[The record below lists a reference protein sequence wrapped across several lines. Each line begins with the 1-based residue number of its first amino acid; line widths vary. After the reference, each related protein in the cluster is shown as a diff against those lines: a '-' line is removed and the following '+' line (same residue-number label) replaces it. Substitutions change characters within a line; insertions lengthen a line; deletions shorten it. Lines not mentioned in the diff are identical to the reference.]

1 MAANININSTTPR
14 NLDTF
19 ASLFEEV
26 VNQLPEGV
34 REAQLQRMY
43 AADLIFYMLEG
54 DGFAGNLPF
63 SRGDAYLKVGI
74 PKEFLKM

>member
-1 MAANININSTTPR
+1 MAANIKIDFDTPR
-14 NLDTF
+14 TLQHF
-19 ASLFEEV
+19 VSLFNEV

-43 AADLIFYMLEG
+43 AADLIFFMLEG
-54 DGFAGNLPF
+54 DGFAGKLPF
-63 SRGDAYLKVGI
+63 SRGEAYLKVGI

>member
-1 MAANININSTTPR
+1 MAANISINSTTPR

-54 DGFAGNLPF
+54 DGFAGKLPF